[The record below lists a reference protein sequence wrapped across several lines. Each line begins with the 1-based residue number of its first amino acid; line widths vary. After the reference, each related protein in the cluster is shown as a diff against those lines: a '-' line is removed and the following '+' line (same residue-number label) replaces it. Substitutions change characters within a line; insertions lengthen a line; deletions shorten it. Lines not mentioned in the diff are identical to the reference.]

1 MELRTYYFF
10 SFGTDLFEVTL
21 DGQILLS
28 RDLKLE
34 DIDTGYSVNLTVRVE
49 DKAVEPLS
57 DTAYVLI
64 AITLPYT
71 IPPMFTNSSC
81 ENQTVSID
89 EVCPCY
95 YPRKVQMFLL

>member
-89 EVCPCY
+89 EVCLCY
-95 YPRKVQMFLL
+95 YPTKVHIFLL